1 MTSLALRSVQ
11 IIFAAIVLGLSVS
24 LAKGQG
30 YGSVPATTGYSSFVG
45 GFGIIVA
52 AVGFA
57 AIFIEKLNGIVI
69 WVVDGLAAM
78 FYLAGGIAIAV
89 QLRGVSCSNNSTT
102 SNNALLNGGCF
113 GGKEARD
120 RCDSETCCT
129 YGYDRESKTFSPELK
144 SRCQMDEAD
153 AAFMFMGFLITLGL
167 IVVSFLV
174 RRKSGGRKVVG
185 V

>member
-1 MTSLALRSVQ
+1 LTRIKPLQ
-11 IIFAAIVLGLSVS
+11 
-24 LAKGQG
+24 
-30 YGSVPATTGYSSFVG
+30 
-45 GFGIIVA
+45 
-52 AVGFA
+52 
-57 AIFIEKLNGIVI
+57 
-69 WVVDGLAAM
+69 
-78 FYLAGGIAIAV
+78 AIAV